1 VILRKNLNG
10 FVQGIPSKKKGFYV
24 PFDYSFLKSIEC
36 RLAVLQ
42 IERMSEEM

>member
-1 VILRKNLNG
+1 MHRKKLNG
-10 FVQGIPSKKKGFYV
+10 FLWGIPIKKKGFYM

-36 RLAVLQ
+36 RLTVLQ